1 MIQNLSPSLVLAFG
15 TQLVYKESPLPFP
28 TMVVRFLVL
37 SLLISGIHAISI
49 SEGKGLI
56 QSNGEAQQL
65 LGTPTSSAF
74 QSNCFF
80 FHFKLMVFGVGKLY
94 GISME
99 EARIL
104 KEKVDET
111 ENGCKDEVVST
122 TRIAQGGSSGGGGK
136 KGKTGTGGSTDV
148 TRRPRQSSAPSKPHF
163 WVSTFNL
170 CVSMAISVTLF
181 PFHWI

>member
-65 LGTPTSSAF
+65 LG
-74 QSNCFF
+74 
-80 FHFKLMVFGVGKLY
+80 KLY

-136 KGKTGTGGSTDV
+136 KGKTGTGGSADV